1 MIIWISGKS
10 CVGKTLL
17 AKKLLQKIKKKK
29 IKIVHIDGDDIR
41 KITHN
46 FDYSGKGRYKN
57 ADFISKFV
65 KLLNINKVNVV
76 VSAISNFP
84 KLLNWNRKNIKKYF
98 QIFIKAENETL
109 YKRDNK
115 KIYFNKKVKNI
126 NVVGED
132 ITFKAPRNSDLI
144 IENNDNKNI
153 FLKNVDFILNNKK
166 IKFYL

>member
-1 MIIWISGKS
+1 M
-10 CVGKTLL
+10 
-17 AKKLLQKIKKKK
+17 
-29 IKIVHIDGDDIR
+29 
-41 KITHN
+41 
-46 FDYSGKGRYKN
+46 
-57 ADFISKFV
+57 
-65 KLLNINKVNVV
+65 
-76 VSAISNFP
+76 
-84 KLLNWNRKNIKKYF
+84 
-98 QIFIKAENETL
+98 

>member
-1 MIIWISGKS
+1 M
-10 CVGKTLL
+10 
-17 AKKLLQKIKKKK
+17 
-29 IKIVHIDGDDIR
+29 
-41 KITHN
+41 
-46 FDYSGKGRYKN
+46 
-57 ADFISKFV
+57 
-65 KLLNINKVNVV
+65 
-76 VSAISNFP
+76 
-84 KLLNWNRKNIKKYF
+84 
-98 QIFIKAENETL
+98 

-144 IENNDNKNI
+144 IENNDNKNN